1 MASKGRARRVGER
14 IREEL
19 AAILLEQ
26 VSDPRLKLMTITG
39 VEVDRELAFAT
50 IYVTA
55 MGEADRSE
63 EVMQGLEAAQGF
75 FRREL
80 AGRID
85 MRSFPQL
92 RFRWDA
98 SYEHGTRID
107 ELLDQLRSE
116 RGEPTGE
123 QGDEDR

>member
-14 IREEL
+14 IREEM

-26 VSDPRLKLMTITG
+26 VSDPRLQMITITG

-63 EVMQGLEAAQGF
+63 EVMGGLDAAQGF
-75 FRREL
+75 LRREL
-80 AGRID
+80 AGRIE

-92 RFRWDA
+92 RFKWDT
-98 SYEHGTRID
+98 SYEQGTRID

-116 RGEPTGE
+116 RGEPAGE
-123 QGDEDR
+123 QGDGV

>member
-14 IREEL
+14 IREEM

-26 VSDPRLKLMTITG
+26 VSDPRLQMITITG
-39 VEVDRELAFAT
+39 VEVDRELVFAT

-55 MGEADRSE
+55 K
-63 EVMQGLEAAQGF
+63 GF
-75 FRREL
+75 LRREL
-80 AGRID
+80 AGRIE

-92 RFRWDA
+92 RFKWDT
-98 SYEHGTRID
+98 SYEQGTRID

-116 RGEPTGE
+116 RGEPAGE
-123 QGDEDR
+123 QGDGV